1 MVDVVLVVPT
11 VALGLSLGM
20 FWGKAD
26 EILILTAA
34 HLSFTYPY
42 VVKPITAA
50 VGGLRKDLEEA
61 ASSLGATPLKVLTT
75 VAFPLILPSILAG
88 AMMAFMRSLS
98 ETGATLAVSEKIK
111 TVPVLI
117 VDLVKA
123 NMNAEAA
130 LASFILLIISLLA
143 VSLLRRK

>member
-1 MVDVVLVVPT
+1 
-11 VALGLSLGM
+11 
-20 FWGKAD
+20 
-26 EILILTAA
+26 
-34 HLSFTYPY
+34 
-42 VVKPITAA
+42 
-50 VGGLRKDLEEA
+50 
-61 ASSLGATPLKVLTT
+61 
-75 VAFPLILPSILAG
+75 
-88 AMMAFMRSLS
+88 MMAFMRSLS